1 MARRLVIE
9 WTRATVRL
17 ALAEER
23 GRQARLLTLLVE
35 PVGPGGDVAGAL
47 RALLKKV
54 KPSWDQ
60 VIGIIPREQVITRT
74 VKFPTTQPAEL
85 AQMVELYARAQLPY
99 PRAEALVDFHV
110 MRQLEGFSTVAI
122 IACQRE
128 VAERYLALLREAGLS
143 IGLVTVS
150 SWGVLGWARRALYQH
165 GTGRALSRAGP
176 RTAPEPSLVVNVDDT
191 RTDLALIAEGRL
203 LSSRSVGQGS
213 QDWEVSGEAVEL
225 LALEVE
231 RSRAAVRKELS
242 GTEIRSMVFTGMG
255 PLGQWAEQ
263 LGQRL
268 ALPASAIEGREP
280 FTEWTSPAAAPISPV
295 VIGGAACSES
305 RDLLN
310 LNPPELRVQVRH
322 RQQVRD
328 LVTMSVLFMAVL
340 ALGAGVLAL
349 QISRQQRMAK
359 QVDRVLEDIE
369 PTAQHLQETARTTR
383 LVTTLMERRRRLA
396 ATLAGVFRTTPPAVA
411 LEAVTHEGARGEL
424 VLRGSAASTQEVLG
438 YIASLESLEGIRG
451 VHLKY
456 STRRTTPTGER
467 TDFEL
472 VLSAGPAG

>member
-1 MARRLVIE
+1 MARRLVVE

-17 ALAEER
+17 AIAEER
-23 GRQARLLTLLVE
+23 GRQVRLLSLLVA
-35 PVGPGGDVAGAL
+35 PLGAAGDVAGAL
-47 RALLKKV
+47 RAILKTV

-60 VIGIIPREQVITRT
+60 IIGIIPREQIITRT
-74 VKFPTTQPAEL
+74 VKFPTMQPREL
-85 AQMVELYARAQLPY
+85 VQMVELYARAQLPY
-99 PRAEALVDFHV
+99 PREQTLVDFHV
-110 MRQLEGFSTVAI
+110 MRQLEGFSAVAI
-122 IACQRE
+122 VACQRE
-128 VAERYLALLREAGLS
+128 VVERHLTILREAGLPV
-143 IGLVTVS
+143 GLLTVS
-150 SWGVLGWARRALYQH
+150 SWGVLGWARRAL
-165 GTGRALSRAGP
+165 SRAGA
-176 RTAPEPSLVVNVDDT
+176 RVAAEPSLIVNVDDT
-191 RTDLALIAEGRL
+191 RTDLVLVAEGRL

-213 QDWEVSGEAVEL
+213 QDWEVSVEAVEL
-225 LALEVE
+225 LALEAE
-231 RSRAAVRKELS
+231 RSRAAVRKELP
-242 GTEIRSMVFTGMG
+242 GMEVRSLLVTGVG
-255 PLGQWAEQ
+255 PVTQWAEQ

-280 FTEWTSPAAAPISPV
+280 FKEWTSPTAVPISPV
-295 VIGGAACSES
+295 VVGGASCSES

-340 ALGAGVLAL
+340 ALGAGLLAL
-349 QISRQQRMAK
+349 QIARQQRIAT
-359 QVDRVLEDIE
+359 QVDRVLEEIE
-369 PTAQHLQETARTTR
+369 PTAQHIQETARTTR

-396 ATLAGVFRTTPPAVA
+396 ATLAGVFRTTPPTVT

-424 VLRGSAASTQEVLG
+424 VLRGSAGSTQDVLG
-438 YIASLESLEGIRG
+438 YITALESLEGVRG

-472 VLSAGPAG
+472 VLTTGGAG